1 MGPSWFWG
9 PHKPEEKRKRSEGL
23 ERASLT
29 YLLAMEW
36 TKLDIRK
43 ASVLKKQVDLAL
55 LTLKQAFLDQDTAKK
70 NALLSSFASEVDA
83 IEDFRAANDSDERS
97 ILFERER
104 LRLRKAIQES
114 SAVQVSG
121 PSSAPASSHVF
132 TGAAQMAAF
141 STPSQAYGSENR
153 SAVKMG
159 QGISTPAAPA
169 RAPEVTARGAAAN
182 ASLNNPSPSKNDG
195 TMAGQYGTDMLSHN
209 PTKKI
214 YAWEKGQTSE
224 VRRPI
229 IVEGAKFL
237 PAEKVGMYIR
247 DETIGAGRGGSS
259 SGGGDGAS
267 GESKSAASGTGSKQQ
282 HIDMFVV
289 LTADEVN
296 ILASR
301 LQHRKASDK
310 ALFKNQGAAKGVQHS
325 TPFIDQARVQEQLL
339 RPDHPDRWIDKV
351 SIRPNAK

>member
-1 MGPSWFWG
+1 
-9 PHKPEEKRKRSEGL
+9 
-23 ERASLT
+23 
-29 YLLAMEW
+29 
-36 TKLDIRK
+36 
-43 ASVLKKQVDLAL
+43 LAL

-114 SAVQVSG
+114 SAAQATG
-121 PSSAPASSHVF
+121 ASSAPANPSHVF

-141 STPSQAYGSENR
+141 STPSQASGFDNR
-153 SAVKMG
+153 FTATKMG
-159 QGISTPAAPA
+159 QSGISTPAAPA

-195 TMAGQYGTDMLSHN
+195 TMAGQYGAEVLSHN

-237 PAEKVGMYIR
+237 PAEEVGMYIR
-247 DETIGAGRGGSS
+247 DETIGVGRGGGSS
-259 SGGGDGAS
+259 AGGDGAS
-267 GESKSAASGTGSKQQ
+267 SESKSANANGTGSKQ
-282 HIDMFVV
+282 HIDMFIV

-310 ALFKNQGAAKGVQHS
+310 ALFKNQGASKGVQHS
-325 TPFIDQARVQEQLL
+325 TPFIDQARIQEQLL
-339 RPDHPDRWIDKV
+339 RPDHPDKWIDKT

>member
-1 MGPSWFWG
+1 
-9 PHKPEEKRKRSEGL
+9 
-23 ERASLT
+23 
-29 YLLAMEW
+29 
-36 TKLDIRK
+36 
-43 ASVLKKQVDLAL
+43 
-55 LTLKQAFLDQDTAKK
+55 
-70 NALLSSFASEVDA
+70 
-83 IEDFRAANDSDERS
+83 
-97 ILFERER
+97 
-104 LRLRKAIQES
+104 
-114 SAVQVSG
+114 
-121 PSSAPASSHVF
+121 
-132 TGAAQMAAF
+132 
-141 STPSQAYGSENR
+141 
-153 SAVKMG
+153 
-159 QGISTPAAPA
+159 
-169 RAPEVTARGAAAN
+169 VTARGAAAS

-247 DETIGAGRGGSS
+247 DETVGAGRG
-259 SGGGDGAS
+259 SGGGSRGGADDAS
-267 GESKSAASGTGSKQQ
+267 SESKSAASGTGSKQQQ

-301 LQHRKASDK
+301 LQHKKASDK
-310 ALFKNQGAAKGVQHS
+310 ALFKNQGAVKGVQHS
-325 TPFIDQARVQEQLL
+325 TPFVDQARVQEQLL
-339 RPDHPDRWIDKV
+339 RPDHPDRWIDKT